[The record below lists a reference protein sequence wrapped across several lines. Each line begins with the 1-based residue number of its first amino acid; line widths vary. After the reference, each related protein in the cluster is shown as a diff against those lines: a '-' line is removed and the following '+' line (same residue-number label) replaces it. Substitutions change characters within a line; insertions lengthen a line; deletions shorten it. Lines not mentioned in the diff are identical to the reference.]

1 MCGAWALRWQLMGYS
16 LFCRGRVT
24 GLSSALH
31 RASGG
36 RFLTRVRDPC
46 GRAVRGGL
54 SERYATCLG
63 STCVSSVRS
72 ALSERMLVA
81 AAEAHVQFQ
90 AQPGVAVEL
99 AGELVG
105 GVLVAGPV
113 HAE

>member
-36 RFLTRVRDPC
+36 RLLTRVRDPC
-46 GRAVRGGL
+46 GRAVHGGL
-54 SERYATCLG
+54 SERYSTCLG

-81 AAEAHVQFQ
+81 AAGADVQFQ
-90 AQPGVAVEL
+90 AQAGVAVEL